1 MITSASAYGV
11 QPIPQYEP
19 TPVQE
24 AVSSVLHAEKLLA
37 YADSVRARVVSEREE
52 LRNKIFKLES
62 FILSDQF
69 KTVEPEKAKKLL
81 TEQLQIMKA
90 YSDILFER
98 IQLLPQE

>member
-24 AVSSVLHAEKLLA
+24 AVSYSEKLLA
-37 YADSVRARVVSEREE
+37 YTDSVRARVVSEREE